1 MILPRDF
8 YERNTVA
15 VAQDLLGCCLVH
27 QEGELTTA
35 GMIVE
40 TEAYLSGDPAAHSF
54 RGKTKRNAVLFG
66 PVGHAYVY
74 LIYGMY
80 YCINVVTGEE
90 GSGEAVLIR
99 ALDPALGI
107 PVMKRRRGVEDI
119 RQLCSGPGKLTRA
132 MGITRECNGAS
143 FMGEY
148 FRIRSR
154 DSAPGAVPVR
164 KEDIARTTRV
174 GIVKAAEEPLRFY
187 LKGNPGISRK

>member
-1 MILPRDF
+1 M
-8 YERNTVA
+8 
-15 VAQDLLGCCLVH
+15 
-27 QEGELTTA
+27 TTA

-148 FRIRSR
+148 LRIRSR

-187 LKGNPGISRK
+187 LKGNPGI